1 MTRIKSPIK
10 VKATVLSAAL
20 LCLAAVPATAEM
32 HATAEFEAG
41 TTRPVTVALLPS
53 HVSLMKQRIMR
64 VEAEVE
70 ESGQLEGHLTAAV
83 AEGLEA
89 KGYAVRVVTAEAINA
104 DPELQSLVV
113 EANRSFDEVLTNIAA
128 RLRKQIESRRYQTG
142 DTLTVLA
149 EKLGVD
155 AIAFVRM
162 QVYAPAK
169 GVQIMNMGM
178 AGSQTMMSLSL
189 VDGTTT
195 DIEAYVTLPVMRRG
209 KVFGG
214 YDDIMKDPDVEMARF
229 AEATLDDLL
238 AADPSLRV
246 ERTEEDVLS
255 DIESLL
261 GE

>member
-1 MTRIKSPIK
+1 MTPINLRT
-10 VKATVLSAAL
+10 ALTALPAVLLWLIAL
-20 LCLAAVPATAEM
+20 PVAAEM

-53 HVSLMKQRIMR
+53 QVSLLKQRMMR

-83 AEGLEA
+83 ASGLEG
-89 KGYAVRVVTAEAINA
+89 KGYRVRVVTAEAVNS
-104 DPELQSLVV
+104 DPDLQALVV
-113 EANRSFDEVLTNIAA
+113 EANRRFDEVLMNISA
-128 RLRKQIESRRYQTG
+128 RMRKQIESRRYQAG
-142 DTLTVLA
+142 DTLTELA
-149 EKLGVD
+149 ERLDVD

-162 QVYAPAK
+162 QIYAPAK

-189 VDGTTT
+189 IDGTTT

-214 YDDIMKDPDVEMARF
+214 YDAIMKDPDVEMARF

-246 ERTEEDVLS
+246 ESTEEDVLG

-261 GE
+261 DE